1 MIHWQVTILARTTVT
16 TDFKLVTCSID
27 ACRCPQRSSGHRIQL
42 SPYIKTFRTEYQ
54 LQFFDLTVKVKDFEA
69 LGTKD
74 GLSCF
79 PRPILFP
86 SRRRSRLL
94 SIVGMN
100 EIAAQ
105 NTN

>member
-16 TDFKLVTCSID
+16 TDLKLVTCSID
-27 ACRCPQRSSGHRIQL
+27 ACQCPQRSSGHRIQL

-54 LQFFDLTVKVKDFEA
+54 LQFLDLTVKVKDFEA
-69 LGTKD
+69 LQRT